1 MNRRNTTFL
10 EPGIR
15 LRLEE
20 LIADNFKN
28 EEIDEIGS
36 LLLRKYDSHDTA
48 GAERHITISRR
59 RAAHLLVDA
68 CDRQGKSADLVS
80 LVVDIDGNQLLGR
93 RIRVNGIE
101 GFLNA
106 LMRRG
111 YVYDP
116 DRHRIELYQG
126 NLGTLKNWGSLKD
139 GRQYDVSV
147 ISVDIVGN
155 SNLVRESGV
164 KAVEELSFRFHS
176 FLSRRLEEYDGR
188 MWHWAGDGGIVAF
201 ALEGHADRCAL
212 CAIAIQK
219 SMLLFNISPDKSLDQ
234 VVSLRVAGHT
244 GKVKFYKDTGKIV
257 SDTINYAA
265 HLEKFATRPG
275 FVSLSEN
282 LHAAVDKR
290 IRSLFS
296 RWAEFEGKGY
306 WTTEGRLDTTFP
318 VAAEPH
324 ETTSVSR

>member
-1 MNRRNTTFL
+1 VNRRNNIFL

-36 LLLRKYDSHDTA
+36 LLFRKYDSHDTA

-59 RAAHLLVDA
+59 RAAGLLVEA
-68 CDRQGKSADLVS
+68 CDCKGKAADLVS

-93 RIRVNGIE
+93 RIRVDGIE

-116 DRHRIELYQG
+116 DRHRIESYEG
-126 NLGTLKNWGSLKD
+126 NLSSLKNWGSLKD
-139 GRQYDVSV
+139 GREYDLSV
-147 ISVDIVGN
+147 VSVDIVGN

-164 KAVEELSFRFHS
+164 KAVEELSFHFHR
-176 FLSRRLEEYDGR
+176 FLSRRLEDYDGR
-188 MWHWAGDGGIVAF
+188 MWHWAGDGGIIAF
-201 ALEGHADRCAL
+201 ALEGHANRAAL

-219 SMLLFNISPDKSLDQ
+219 SMLVFNVAPEKAVDQ
-234 VVSLRVAGHT
+234 DIVLRVAGHT
-244 GKVKFYKDTGKIV
+244 GRVKFYGDTGKIV

-275 FVSLSEN
+275 YVSLSED
-282 LHAAVDKR
+282 LHSAVDKR
-290 IRSLFS
+290 IRSVFT

-306 WTTEGRLDTTFP
+306 WTTVGRLDTSFP
-318 VAAEPH
+318 GTLDSQEAA
-324 ETTSVSR
+324 SASY